1 MHDKFMLSSAGLQRH
16 EWSQELMNIS
26 MLNLMY
32 HTLDWM
38 NNVMFLL
45 LSIKLFFFN
54 FFMCQLDTCM
64 YLRHIRRNTM
74 LYLTLIN
81 KNYIFGIEKP
91 TLIGKSPFHREVHQT
106 ENNI

>member
-16 EWSQELMNIS
+16 EWSQELMKIS

-45 LSIKLFFFN
+45 LSFMLFLKKKHFLMF
-54 FFMCQLDTCM
+54 QLDTCTFNVLKT
-64 YLRHIRRNTM
+64 Y
-74 LYLTLIN
+74 
-81 KNYIFGIEKP
+81 
-91 TLIGKSPFHREVHQT
+91 
-106 ENNI
+106 